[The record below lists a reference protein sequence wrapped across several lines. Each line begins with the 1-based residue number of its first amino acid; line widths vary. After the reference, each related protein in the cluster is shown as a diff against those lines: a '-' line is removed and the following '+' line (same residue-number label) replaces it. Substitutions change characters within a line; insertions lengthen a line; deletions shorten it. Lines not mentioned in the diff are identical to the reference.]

1 MDRIFLKTKLAK
13 ILNARK
19 DRGNFKTSHLS
30 NDYEVIIFRKK
41 QRIRFLIVFL
51 QQKNLFLHNSNIL
64 EGEWC
69 ISY

>member
-51 QQKNLFLHNSNIL
+51 QQKNLFLHNFNIC

>member
-1 MDRIFLKTKLAK
+1 MGSVKRTRLGQEKKVNSVDRIFLKTKLAK

-41 QRIRFLIVFL
+41 
-51 QQKNLFLHNSNIL
+51 
-64 EGEWC
+64 
-69 ISY
+69 